1 MYHGHYRVESIR
13 LPGWDYAQPGWYFVT
28 VCVAERA
35 GMPLGRVVDGTMQW
49 SLAGSIVVEE
59 WCKTEIVRPNVR
71 LDEWVVMPDHLHG
84 IIIIDGG
91 CGPSANGASDDG
103 RREHGDAR
111 GRGGVGAERVL
122 GDLRDV
128 GDERVLGDL
137 RVETP
142 RRGVS
147 TSKFPVDSIKSA
159 SPHSHGG
166 PQSAWKPGTLGAI
179 INQFKSVCTKRIRAA
194 GVPFAWQPRFHD
206 RVIRHPQELV
216 RVQEYIRAN
225 PEKWGREKEESA
237 GHS

>member
-103 RREHGDAR
+103 QRERGDAR

-179 INQFKSVCTKRIRAA
+179 INQFKSMCTKRIRAA
-194 GVPFAWQPRFHD
+194 EIPFAWQPRFYD

-225 PEKWGREKEESA
+225 PEKWEREMGE
-237 GHS
+237 GG